1 MSNAIIELN
10 KEGDVLKMRT
20 SASGEEYGTLMV
32 SSSTLA
38 IVNQVATV
46 QKRVAFIPV
55 FKDHVEVY
63 AALCKAGQPVP
74 FDGKI
79 VRTETTVEQYEGH
92 QPVQYADK
100 TSGEMIIHMVNGA
113 PIYRQ
118 DLWAG
123 ADDSDTIITS
133 NATTVA
139 TASVS
144 AEAEA

>member
-1 MSNAIIELN
+1 MSNAIVELN
-10 KEGDVLKMRT
+10 KEGQVLTVRE
-20 SASGEEYGTLMV
+20 SASGTTYGTLMV

-38 IVNQVATV
+38 VVNKVATV
-46 QKRVAFIPV
+46 QKRVAFITV
-55 FKDHVEVY
+55 FEEQMEVY
-63 AALCKAGQPVP
+63 KALCKAGQPVP

-79 VRTETTVEQYEGH
+79 VRTETSVEQYENH
-92 QPVQYADK
+92 QPVINP
-100 TSGEMIIHMVNGA
+100 TTGEVHMVNGS
-113 PIYRQ
+113 PLYRQ

-133 NATTVA
+133 NAAAVA